1 MDQTSQLPFAA
12 KPPVTKPSAPSVT
25 PSLLSICSISCLP
38 NLSGSSALRLTRP
51 AVEQFVRLFRQHPC
65 RAYRQEAGCWIRLSQ
80 YTYTGCPFGF
90 EVRRAR
96 TQSFENTNLP

>member
-25 PSLLSICSISCLP
+25 PSLLSIVSFSCLP
-38 NLSGSSALRLTRP
+38 NLSGSSALRLTRQ

-65 RAYRQEAGCWIRLSQ
+65 KAYQQEAGCRIRLSQ
-80 YTYTGCPFGF
+80 YTCAECSFGF
-90 EVRRAR
+90 GVQPR
-96 TQSFENTNLP
+96 THTIV